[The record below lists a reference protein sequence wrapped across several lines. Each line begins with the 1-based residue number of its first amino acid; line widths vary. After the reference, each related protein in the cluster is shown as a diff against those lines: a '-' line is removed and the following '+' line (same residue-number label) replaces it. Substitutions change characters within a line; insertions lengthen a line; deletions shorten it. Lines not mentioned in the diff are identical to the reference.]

1 MKISEIALVRNL
13 MFRGFKSAF
22 ALFPVKGNIDQC
34 LHQCLDETVVPYAN
48 AATKFLCGEGS
59 SNHRSGCDENV
70 DELVQPPIK
79 ETRLGGGHLPFSSN
93 VTVAGFPM
101 LIKEEKY

>member
-1 MKISEIALVRNL
+1 MC
-13 MFRGFKSAF
+13 F
-22 ALFPVKGNIDQC
+22 ALKGNIINVWTNVWME
-34 LHQCLDETVVPYAN
+34 LLFLDAN
-48 AATKFLCGEGS
+48 AATKFLCGEGG

-70 DELVQPPIK
+70 KELVQPPIK
-79 ETRLGGGHLPFSSN
+79 KTRLGGGHLPFSSN